1 MDKYHPMQSD
11 TIFKVDFK
19 LMDNFTFNT
28 VSDIEFGAGFSSN
41 LGKII
46 SKMGLRKAFIVTDSG
61 ILAHG
66 LMDKAL
72 SDLNKLKISY
82 EIFSNVTA
90 DPPEE
95 IVLDAC
101 NRLILSKCDLVVGF
115 GGGSS
120 MDVAKI
126 IAILAKEKQTLA
138 EMYGVDNIVG
148 TRLPL
153 IQIPTTAGT
162 GSEATM
168 VSIITTGRTTKAGA
182 VSRVLLADKI
192 ILDPLLTLGLPS
204 SITAATGV
212 DAMVHAIEAFTSKR
226 LKNPIS
232 NMLAVEALKLMSKNI
247 EMAVTDGQNINAR
260 SAMLIGAMKAG
271 QAFANAP
278 VAAVHALA
286 YPLGGNYHIPH
297 GLTNSL
303 VLPHVM
309 RFNMDEAYKL
319 YSELAHVVLF
329 DREVPQDEKQASEML
344 VSYFENLPKRLGLQ
358 TTLREMNIPFED
370 LPRLAEEAMLQ
381 QRLLINNPRELN
393 LENALEIYK
402 QAY

>member
-1 MDKYHPMQSD
+1 
-11 TIFKVDFK
+11 
-19 LMDNFTFNT
+19 MDNFTFNT

-46 SKMGLRKAFIVTDSG
+46 SKMGLRKAFIVTDPG

-82 EIFSNVTA
+82 EIFSKVTA

-168 VSIITTGRTTKAGA
+168 VSIITTGRNTKAGA

-247 EMAVTDGQNINAR
+247 EMAVTDGQNIDAR

-303 VLPHVM
+303 VLPHVL